1 MDTIRYGPKQ
11 LPSFYTGVE
20 GGTVDRQLHGRGAL
34 FDTDPAGLAPRLVG
48 LRPYAHL
55 RHPMEHEPPAEP
67 PFVVLSGARG
77 LGKSAVLEELRAAY
91 RGHTPVALIDCADGQ
106 FATPPAERPAE
117 SWSPVAQALLVLAEQ
132 LTEPVTGAGD
142 IAFPRLMTGLV
153 AVAAG
158 GWRDADSERMRREV
172 ERIVLLNEG
181 GSPIGFAGRWAGKVA
196 AKVVAAATG
205 SDAILAGAIEATLE
219 SITEGVSGR
228 RHRRE
233 AQWYRTYPGAGEH
246 AKRGLI
252 LLSGH
257 FQAGGTSR
265 EHAERHL
272 VRALLADLTDAYA
285 GVLPRMRRLGRPL
298 VLLDN
303 VQEPAGRGLMTAVLR
318 DRAAGIGDRAAF
330 VAALRGDGRTVLR
343 GAVRRTL
350 PEVARR
356 TEWEPDDAEPF
367 SRALLVPLPPLSP
380 DDALHIVGAI
390 CDGVQVPPRLPH
402 AIHRLTGG
410 NPLGIVLLAES
421 AGRHPER
428 AAVLG
433 ELLAAPLRPHDGR
446 GGGRD
451 PEDSPAYTELLGRLV
466 PADRLDELTV
476 LAAAHDHDSACAL
489 AAALLP
495 DDFGS
500 SAVRALQTRLASEG
514 LPGAPGQ
521 FIGDPFVRTLL
532 LLRLHLADAD
542 HARWRTA
549 HETLIAH
556 YTPSGTPPGTP
567 PGGRPGASEA
577 FRLHHELALGRTES
591 AITRLRDA
599 FPVLAARAW
608 LRTLR
613 TVASAPYLH
622 AHDDEGRDFGGRGDR
637 RTAVALGRTDA
648 RLPVPAGT
656 DGSAAELHLRIRR
669 LLHAVWQLSDPLVL
683 PDPRVADRL
692 RFELEQLSDLRPAG
706 NAVLWRASRDW
717 PAAALTGR
725 PLPVPDGQDDGDSGD
740 SGDDGD
746 GDDGTTGG

>member
-1 MDTIRYGPKQ
+1 M
-11 LPSFYTGVE
+11 
-20 GGTVDRQLHGRGAL
+20 DRQLHGRGAL

-48 LRPYAHL
+48 LRPYRHL
-55 RHPMEHEPPAEP
+55 SHAPEHEPPAGP
-67 PFVVLSGARG
+67 PFLVLSGARG
-77 LGKSAVLEELRAAY
+77 LGKSAVLEELKAAY
-91 RGHTPVALIDCADGQ
+91 TGHTPVALIDCADAQ
-106 FATPPAERPAE
+106 FAAPPAERPAE
-117 SWSPVAQALLVLAEQ
+117 SWSPVAQALLVLAEL
-132 LTEPVTGAGD
+132 LTEPVTGAGG
-142 IAFPRLMTGLV
+142 IAFPRLMAGLL

-158 GWRDADSERMRREV
+158 GWRNADSERMRREV
-172 ERIVLLNEG
+172 DRILLLNEG
-181 GSPIGFAGRWAGKVA
+181 GTPMGFAGRWAGKVA

-205 SDAILAGAIEATLE
+205 SDAVLAGAIEATLE
-219 SITEGVSGR
+219 SMTEGLAGR

-233 AQWYRTYPGAGEH
+233 AQWYRTYPGSGDN

-257 FQAGGTSR
+257 FQAGGSSR
-265 EHAERHL
+265 RHAERHL
-272 VRALLADLTDAYA
+272 VRALLADLTDAYT

-303 VQEPAGRGLMTAVLR
+303 AQERAGRGLMTAVLQ
-318 DRAAGIGDRAAF
+318 DRAAGFTDRTAF
-330 VAALRGDGRTVLR
+330 VAALRGDGRTVLP

-356 TEWEPDDAEPF
+356 TEWAPDDAEPF
-367 SRALLVPLPPLSP
+367 SRALLVPLPPLGP

-390 CDGVQVPPRLPH
+390 CGGVQVPPRLP
-402 AIHRLTGG
+402 AAVHRLTGG
-410 NPLGIVLLAES
+410 NPLGIVLLAE
-421 AGRHPER
+421 AAAQHPER
-428 AAVLG
+428 ATVLG
-433 ELLAAPLRPHDGR
+433 ELLTAPLRPHDGR
-446 GGGRD
+446 RGGGRGHG
-451 PEDSPAYTELLGRLV
+451 DSPAYAELLARLV

-476 LAAAHDHDSACAL
+476 LAAAHDHGSACAL
-489 AAALLP
+489 ADALLA

-500 SAVRALQTRLASEG
+500 SAVRALQTRLAAEG
-514 LPGAPGQ
+514 LPGTPGQ
-521 FIGDPFVRTLL
+521 FVGDPFVRTLL

-556 YTPSGTPPGTP
+556 CTPPGTP
-567 PGGRPGASEA
+567 PDPQGGGPGDGQPGGAAGGPAGGSDA
-577 FRLHHELALGRTES
+577 FRLQHELALGRTES
-591 AITRLRDA
+591 AVTRLRGA
-599 FPVLAARAW
+599 FPVLDARAW
-608 LRTLR
+608 LRILR

-648 RLPVPAGT
+648 RLPVPDGIDTAG
-656 DGSAAELHLRIRR
+656 AELHLRIRR

-717 PAAALTGR
+717 PAAALAGR
-725 PLPVPDGQDDGDSGD
+725 PLPDPRTRESPDG
-740 SGDDGD
+740 GD
-746 GDDGTTGG
+746 GDDDGEDADDRNGDGTNG